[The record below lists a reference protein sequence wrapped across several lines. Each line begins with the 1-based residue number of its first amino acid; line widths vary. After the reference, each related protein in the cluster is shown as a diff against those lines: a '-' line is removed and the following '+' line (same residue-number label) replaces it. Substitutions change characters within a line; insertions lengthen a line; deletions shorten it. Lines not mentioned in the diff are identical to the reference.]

1 MTTPARPPA
10 PAPEVAGTGT
20 LVPVL
25 GGERRYVA
33 LDNAASTPPFAAVL
47 AAVARAAEWYGSVHR
62 GAGFKSH
69 VSTDAYEHARYA
81 VHRFL
86 RADPARN
93 TVLFTRNTTDAI
105 NHLAMSMPLPSGAV
119 VLVSGMEHH
128 SNDLPWRK
136 VARVVHVAAAA
147 DGRLDE
153 ADLRA
158 QLRRHRERVAVLAVT
173 GASNVTGVVNPVHR
187 WARWAHEAGA
197 RIVVDAAQLA
207 PHRPIDVRADAD
219 PEHLDVVAFSGH
231 KMFAP
236 FGCGVLMAP
245 PSLFRAEP
253 YQVGGGTV
261 DTVGLDYTSW
271 AALPD
276 REEAG
281 TPNVLGAV
289 ALAAAI
295 EVYSELGWETILEH
309 ERHLTARLLA
319 SIALVP
325 GITIYG
331 DADPAGAAD
340 RLGVVAFN
348 LRGLP
353 HAKVAGIL
361 ADEWGIGTRSGCF
374 CAHPY
379 VKRLLG
385 LSPAAAAKAEQLILA
400 GDRSEA
406 PGAVRASLGLQN
418 TGEDVDR
425 FADALHAIAAGRY
438 RSGYVLD
445 RESGMWHHPDLAEQ
459 VARVARV
466 EAA

>member
-1 MTTPARPPA
+1 MPASGALPVP
-10 PAPEVAGTGT
+10 VVGAGTR
-20 LVPVL
+20 VPVV
-25 GGERRYVA
+25 GGERRHVP

-47 AAVARAAEWYGSVHR
+47 AAVGRAGEWYGSVHR

-69 VSTDAYEHARYA
+69 RSTDAYEGARYA

-93 TVLFTRNTTDAI
+93 VVVFTRNTTDAL
-105 NHLAMSMPLPSGAV
+105 NHLAMSMPLPPGAV

-136 VARVVHVAAAA
+136 VARVVHVAAHA

-153 ADLRA
+153 QDLRA
-158 QLRRHRERVAVLAVT
+158 QLRRHRECVAVLAVT
-173 GASNVTGVVNPVHR
+173 GASNVTGIVNPVHR

-219 PEHLDVVAFSGH
+219 PEHLDVIAFSAH

-236 FGCGVLMAP
+236 FGCGALMAP
-245 PSLFRAEP
+245 AALFGADEP

-261 DTVGLDYTSW
+261 DTVGLDYASW
-271 AALPD
+271 ASLPH

-295 EVYSELGWETILEH
+295 DVYAELGWEAILEQ
-309 ERHLTARLLA
+309 ERRLTARLLA
-319 SIALVP
+319 ALAGVP

-331 DADPAGAAD
+331 DGNPANAAD

-379 VKRLLG
+379 LKRLLG
-385 LSPAAAAKAEQLILA
+385 LSLAAAGKAEQRILA
-400 GDRSEA
+400 GDLSDA

-418 TGEDVDR
+418 TEDDVDQLVE
-425 FADALHAIAAGRY
+425 ALHAIASGRH
-438 RSGYVLD
+438 RSEYVVD
-445 RESGMWHHPDLAEQ
+445 RASGMWHHPELEARPATAAREQ
-459 VARVARV
+459 
-466 EAA
+466 AA